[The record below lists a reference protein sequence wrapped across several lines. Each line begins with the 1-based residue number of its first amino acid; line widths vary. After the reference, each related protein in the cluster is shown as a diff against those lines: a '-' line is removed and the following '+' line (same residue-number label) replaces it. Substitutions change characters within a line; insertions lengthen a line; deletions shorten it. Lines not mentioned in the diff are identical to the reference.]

1 MTGEQ
6 LDTELLRTFSPLD
19 GLKRENL
26 AALARK
32 VQIRELSPR
41 QFLFKEGDTEKRTMY
56 VVSSRTYLRWQGRGN
71 HKGWHRRRP
80 QSRRRSFS
88 APCCRARARPRSIHI
103 H

>member
-41 QFLFKEGDTEKRTMY
+41 QFLFKEGDTEKRTVY
-56 VVSSRTYLRWQGRGN
+56 VVSGSLELISDG
-71 HKGWHRRRP
+71 KVEE
-80 QSRRRSFS
+80 S
-88 APCCRARARPRSIHI
+88 
-103 H
+103 